1 MNQLYRLF
9 DLMQALFQ
17 GKARTNESIV
27 RAFVLTRYLGQE
39 GVPGKPQQTKPG
51 QQHSNRTWLRHRNHN
66 YIREHSHVVVKVHV
80 PTAHQI
86 LKTHEDY
93 RCECG

>member
-51 QQHSNRTWLRHRNHN
+51 QQHSNRTWLRNRNHDH
-66 YIREHSHVVVKVHV
+66 IREHGHIVVEVHIA
-80 PTAHQI
+80 TAHQI
-86 LKTHEDY
+86 LEAHEDHWGK
-93 RCECG
+93 CG